1 MITKLGDNQIFVF
14 GSNLAGKHIGGAAA
28 LAHEKFGA
36 KLGWCEGL
44 TGKSYAFPTLDKS
57 FQQVSQ
63 EQLEKSRDNL
73 YATAKEF
80 PKLEFLLTPV
90 GTGIAKF
97 SFDVINELFKNLP
110 SNIKKLW

>member
-1 MITKLGDNQIFVF
+1 MITKPEDNQRFVF

-36 KLGWCEGL
+36 KWGWCEGL

-63 EQLEKSRDNL
+63 EKLEKSRDNL
-73 YATAKEF
+73 YATAKDYPE
-80 PKLEFLLTPV
+80 LEFLLTPV